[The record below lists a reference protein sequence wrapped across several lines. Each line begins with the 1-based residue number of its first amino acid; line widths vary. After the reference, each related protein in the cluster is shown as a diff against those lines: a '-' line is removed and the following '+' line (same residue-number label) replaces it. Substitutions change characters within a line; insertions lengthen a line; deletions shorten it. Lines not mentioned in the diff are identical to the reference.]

1 MTPWQSIFYLLFS
14 WPGVYASLCLATAGL
29 LFKSP
34 KMLVAGA
41 LLVVPFGL
49 YTSTFVGL
57 YGLPL
62 VTLALY
68 LAAPLLLRRGRLMAA
83 ALLVFP
89 FFATAATIR
98 AMVALQ

>member
-1 MTPWQSIFYLLFS
+1 MTPWQLIFYTVFS
-14 WPGVYASLCLATAGL
+14 WPGIYASLCLAAAGL
-29 LFKSP
+29 LFKRP
-34 KMLVAGA
+34 RLLVAGA
-41 LLVVPFGL
+41 LLVIPFGL

-68 LAAPLLLRRGRLMAA
+68 LGAPLLLRRDRSMA

-98 AMVALQ
+98 AIVALQ